1 MTREEKQQRA
11 PADSAPSDWSSNE
24 THCES
29 HISGLHPALQGH
41 GGVSEN
47 SWRVYTQGSYL
58 AALPYWEA
66 LPVKG
71 KNEDTE
77 YGVKWQKKYKKERKI
92 VGERQTS
99 GRERRR
105 KGEEMKGKGE
115 KEEEREN
122 TRGHVQQ
129 LHICESV
136 LGGWDRKVASSR
148 PALGCIWVIWD
159 QFKLCNIIFKKL
171 NTFGFWKAIS

>member
-1 MTREEKQQRA
+1 MTEK
-11 PADSAPSDWSSNE
+11 
-24 THCES
+24 C
-29 HISGLHPALQGH
+29 
-41 GGVSEN
+41 
-47 SWRVYTQGSYL
+47 
-58 AALPYWEA
+58 
-66 LPVKG
+66 
-71 KNEDTE
+71 
-77 YGVKWQKKYKKERKI
+77 KKERKI

-136 LGGWDRKVASSR
+136 LGG
-148 PALGCIWVIWD
+148 
-159 QFKLCNIIFKKL
+159 
-171 NTFGFWKAIS
+171 